1 MLAHFATVIA
11 EWAAVVGVLVHAY
24 GWGGPSAV
32 GLVSLAVLAP
42 PLVCAP
48 IAANLTVRY
57 RAHRVRLAAFA
68 VQTAAYAGA
77 AIAAALGAP
86 TPAVAAFV
94 VVGLG
99 AINALRPTGAVL
111 LPAVAH
117 STRELV
123 TGNLWISYGDSSSAL
138 VGPLVAALLGGAGG
152 SSAVF
157 TACAAGSAVAFA
169 ATAWRPAPMT
179 RLRAGGSAAGPR
191 RRVMR
196 AAIAELFEQQWTIGV
211 IGVSAA
217 RNVVV
222 GALDVLLVIVALR
235 ALDMGE
241 RGPGLLTALVGAGAV
256 ASTLVVTVV
265 VRRMQLRRALV
276 GSLVAAAAICILL
289 GARTDPAV
297 VFVLLPVLGL
307 CLSLMDNLSRIMLQ
321 RSTEPRSL
329 GPLFACLGLAGGTGQ
344 LFGSAVAQGLL
355 AFAGL
360 DVALIGVGVILA
372 VVAIASLRA
381 LRRADANADVP
392 VVEMTLLGSLPM
404 FSALPATMLEAVARS
419 AEQIDVGGSEKVIC
433 QGETGDVFYAVSDGE
448 FDIVVSDQYIRTATR
463 GDFFGEVALLADVP
477 RTATVIS
484 RGAGT
489 LLAIHRNPFLLAVTG
504 HDVSRAV
511 ALAHVD
517 KVQLQNETLRTSH
530 DGADRRAGE

>member
-111 LPAVAH
+111 LPAVVH